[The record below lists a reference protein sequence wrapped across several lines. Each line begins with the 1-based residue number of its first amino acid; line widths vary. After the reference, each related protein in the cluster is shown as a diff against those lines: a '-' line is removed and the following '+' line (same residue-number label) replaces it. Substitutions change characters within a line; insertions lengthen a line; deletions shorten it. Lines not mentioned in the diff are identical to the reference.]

1 MFSYE
6 NSREYFNNI
15 VKMYKDYL
23 ELYRFFNA
31 GSLKG
36 ATKFADFYWIHSYLH
51 RDYSL
56 AAQENI
62 VR

>member
-1 MFSYE
+1 
-6 NSREYFNNI
+6 
-15 VKMYKDYL
+15 MYKDYL